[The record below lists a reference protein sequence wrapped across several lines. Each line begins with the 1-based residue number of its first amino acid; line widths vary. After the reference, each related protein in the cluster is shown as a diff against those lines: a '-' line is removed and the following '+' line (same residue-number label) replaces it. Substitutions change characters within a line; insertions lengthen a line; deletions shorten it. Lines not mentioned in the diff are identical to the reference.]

1 MNHNSLLLLLLKLGF
16 VYLHLTLFLWFFSLH
31 SQFVELVPTSYGNT
45 YSKIFPADRWDVIWT
60 SRHFWEDGPGR
71 EKNRPTVF
79 VMPFLICTHVSMIQC
94 LLPILAILH
103 STGSFSFAVIGTHVC
118 FPEDNSLVGIQ
129 WCCYDDDLWTMWQ
142 SWPSASLELLMDQ
155 KKRERFGFGFFLI
168 LFLRWITS
176 FCWIAGASDDHGG
189 GFWKEFST
197 CSSCWLLCRSLWQW
211 KNRRPVEVEGDMI
224 IICTD
229 LSHSPFCVGVQDLT
243 DKHTLLHFAN

>member
-1 MNHNSLLLLLLKLGF
+1 MHSRLFLLMVEKESIPVGTQASFLHQLQHSEDSALPPLQLHCCRGMSCVSLLLTWIIIHCCCCWSWGLCM
-16 VYLHLTLFLWFFSLH
+16 YLHLTLFLWFFSLH

-79 VMPFLICTHVSMIQC
+79 VMPFLICTPVSMIQC

-103 STGSFSFAVIGTHVC
+103 STGSFFFAVIGTHVC

-129 WCCYDDDLWTMWQ
+129 CCCYDDDLWTMWQ

-155 KKRERFGFGFFLI
+155 
-168 LFLRWITS
+168 
-176 FCWIAGASDDHGG
+176 
-189 GFWKEFST
+189 
-197 CSSCWLLCRSLWQW
+197 
-211 KNRRPVEVEGDMI
+211 
-224 IICTD
+224 
-229 LSHSPFCVGVQDLT
+229 
-243 DKHTLLHFAN
+243 